1 MTNFSTSDDIR
12 DRYVALLGKSL
23 GEVHHAVW
31 NDLAGLH
38 VKWGQ
43 FSALFGETP
52 ERVDILNSAA
62 PLFFRIV
69 QDVLWD
75 DTLLHIARLTD
86 APKIGSRTNLSIRCY
101 PELITE
107 PGNRARIEALVDTAI
122 QASVFARDWRNRR
135 IAHNDF
141 QLMVNQQTQPLAVAS
156 RLSVKGAL
164 AAIAEVFNEVERSY
178 FNSETAFDGMY
189 EPGDAAA
196 MLYVLREGLEA
207 QRKRR
212 ERHERGDF
220 IDEDL
225 APLRPI

>member
-1 MTNFSTSDDIR
+1 MANLRTSDDIR
-12 DRYVALLGKSL
+12 DRYVTVLGKQL
-23 GEVHHAVW
+23 GDVHHAIW
-31 NDLAGLH
+31 NDLAWLNA
-38 VKWGQ
+38 KWGQ
-43 FSALFGETP
+43 FNALFGETP
-52 ERVDILNSAA
+52 ERVEILNSAA

-101 PELITE
+101 PELISQ
-107 PGNRARIEALVDTAI
+107 PGNRGRIETLVDLAI
-122 QASVFARDWRNRR
+122 EASVFARDWRNRR

-164 AAIAEVFNEVERSY
+164 AAIADVFNEVEHLY
-178 FNSETAFDGMY
+178 FDSETAFDGMY

-207 QRKRR
+207 QRNRR
-212 ERHERGDF
+212 ERHERGEF
-220 IDEDL
+220 IDEDV